1 MCSGSG
7 VAPSGSG
14 FSTTCLV
21 GVTGAGFLNI
31 PGFRRLALRRSRHS
45 KTHLLHHIVHVTK
58 LSTEVIASSTSN
70 SSIMLIV
77 PCLLFFFFFD
87 RLSGLTD
94 QKRLSPFWAVKLKGV
109 SSCVTCGWSGK
120 KIGVCSV
127 PFLLLFLLPKV
138 LISGEVVKTVEP
150 EKIDFCFNWAHL

>member
-31 PGFRRLALRRSRHS
+31 PGFLRLARRRSRHS
-45 KTHLLHHIVHVTK
+45 RTHLLHQIVHVTK
-58 LSTEVIASSTSN
+58 LSTDVIASSTSN

-77 PCLLFFFFFD
+77 PCLLFFFSLSCVFD

-94 QKRLSPFWAVKLKGV
+94 QKRL
-109 SSCVTCGWSGK
+109 
-120 KIGVCSV
+120 
-127 PFLLLFLLPKV
+127 
-138 LISGEVVKTVEP
+138 
-150 EKIDFCFNWAHL
+150 

>member
-31 PGFRRLALRRSRHS
+31 PGFRRLARRRSRHS
-45 KTHLLHHIVHVTK
+45 KTHLLHQIVHVTK
-58 LSTEVIASSTSN
+58 LSTDVIASSTSN

-77 PCLLFFFFFD
+77 PSLLFLIAEGLFFF
-87 RLSGLTD
+87 L
-94 QKRLSPFWAVKLKGV
+94 
-109 SSCVTCGWSGK
+109 
-120 KIGVCSV
+120 
-127 PFLLLFLLPKV
+127 
-138 LISGEVVKTVEP
+138 
-150 EKIDFCFNWAHL
+150 

>member
-31 PGFRRLALRRSRHS
+31 PGFRRLARRRSRHS

-58 LSTEVIASSTSN
+58 LSTDVMASSTSN

-77 PCLLFFFFFD
+77 PCLFFFSFFFF
-87 RLSGLTD
+87 LSCL
-94 QKRLSPFWAVKLKGV
+94 V
-109 SSCVTCGWSGK
+109 
-120 KIGVCSV
+120 
-127 PFLLLFLLPKV
+127 FLIVRPV
-138 LISGEVVKTVEP
+138 
-150 EKIDFCFNWAHL
+150 

>member
-21 GVTGAGFLNI
+21 GVPGAGFLNI
-31 PGFRRLALRRSRHS
+31 PGFLRLARRRSRHS
-45 KTHLLHHIVHVTK
+45 RTHLLHQIVHVTK
-58 LSTEVIASSTSN
+58 LSTDVIASSTSN

-77 PCLLFFFFFD
+77 PLSLFVFF

-94 QKRLSPFWAVKLKGV
+94 QKRLKPSWAVKLKGV
-109 SSCVTCGWSGK
+109 SSCVTCG
-120 KIGVCSV
+120 
-127 PFLLLFLLPKV
+127 
-138 LISGEVVKTVEP
+138 
-150 EKIDFCFNWAHL
+150 